1 MPLRVTYYSQLDE
14 SQSADLDKLYGKQ
27 GQWPVLLPDVR
38 AKLNTV
44 LQDTESSRFY
54 GGVFNGHLV
63 TGTLVLAV
71 EGLASF
77 DFLCVREST
86 RRRGVGSNLLDEI
99 KRFEAARQVH
109 ALSCLVDRSDES
121 ALAFLRH
128 NQFVL
133 HHEQPVEGKVQ
144 MVCEL
149 DPL

>member
-1 MPLRVTYYSQLDE
+1 MPLRVTYYPQLDE

-27 GQWPVLLPDVR
+27 QQWPVLLPDAR
-38 AKLNTV
+38 AKLNTL
-44 LQDTESSRFY
+44 LQDADAYRFY

-63 TGTLVLAV
+63 ASALVLAM

-86 RRRGVGSNLLDEI
+86 RRRGVGTTLLDEI

-109 ALSCLVDRSDES
+109 ALSCLVDPADEVV
-121 ALAFLRH
+121 LAFLRRNH
-128 NQFVL
+128 FVL
-133 HHEQPVEGKVQ
+133 HHEQPVEGKLQ
-144 MVCEL
+144 LVCEL